1 VLRSEA
7 NVYYTMGKKIS
18 YRAKMEN
25 RIMTM
30 VTVDVQCNICC
41 KIYKQTQIKE
51 YKPYLTLIQ
60 HKDKCPECEQG
71 EAQRATQR

>member
-1 VLRSEA
+1 
-7 NVYYTMGKKIS
+7 
-18 YRAKMEN
+18 
-25 RIMTM
+25 MTM